1 MGMNEGKTWEG
12 QGQGERVN
20 LEQEVDTLPF
30 QSKGKEIRMGVV

>member
-12 QGQGERVN
+12 RGQGERAD

-30 QSKGKEIRMGVV
+30 QSKGKEVRVGVI